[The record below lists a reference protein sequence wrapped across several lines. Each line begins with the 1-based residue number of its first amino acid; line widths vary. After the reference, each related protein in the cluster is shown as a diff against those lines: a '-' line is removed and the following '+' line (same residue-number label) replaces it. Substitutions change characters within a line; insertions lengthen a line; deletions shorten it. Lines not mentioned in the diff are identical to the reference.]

1 MSKRNYFVE
10 EVEGWEDGVY
20 KKTIVW
26 KPVERQE
33 AQLIEQAIEMKEVA
47 RAQQKLLEQHRQ
59 TITLIP
65 RKSAMAGRISM
76 GARREV
82 VSAVTERYRSAQRAE
97 KGRILDAPCAT
108 TGWHR
113 KHAARALR
121 QHERLGR
128 ARSRHQESADA
139 DMARRSRMR

>member
-65 RKSAMAGRISM
+65 AKIGR
-76 GARREV
+76 
-82 VSAVTERYRSAQRAE
+82 
-97 KGRILDAPCAT
+97 
-108 TGWHR
+108 
-113 KHAARALR
+113 
-121 QHERLGR
+121 
-128 ARSRHQESADA
+128 
-139 DMARRSRMR
+139 